1 MGPFYPTFSSSSWA
15 HFANRWQHWVKW
27 GKPGTLAYNPAH
39 WSSGFG
45 FSCQPGHRQDIWQN
59 YARTLAAYRP
69 RIIMSAPADQRGE
82 REGCVSRDVYDE
94 QMSWDQCLSLTKIGE
109 GVYGWVAFWSLST
122 LILPHFYWGVI
133 YTPAAMGQARKLT
146 LSIPDW
152 LSCIHTHTH
161 TNNNTASEH
170 SANFPHLPTPSLGNN
185 IRVYV
190 LQTTSLFFRV

>member
-27 GKPGTLAYNPAH
+27 GKPGTLAYNPAQ

-122 LILPHFYWGVI
+122 SFYLIFIRVLFTHLLPWDRQGSSLS
-133 YTPAAMGQARKLT
+133 PSLT
-146 LSIPDW
+146 GS
-152 LSCIHTHTH
+152 HAYTHT
-161 TNNNTASEH
+161 
-170 SANFPHLPTPSLGNN
+170 
-185 IRVYV
+185 YK
-190 LQTTSLFFRV
+190 

>member
-27 GKPGTLAYNPAH
+27 GKPGTLAYNPAQ

-82 REGCVSRDVYDE
+82 REGCVSRDIYDE
-94 QMSWDQCLSLTKIGE
+94 QMSWDQCLSLMKTRGGSVWMS
-109 GVYGWVAFWSLST
+109 GVLVPQHFDSTSFLLGCYLHTCCHGTGKEAHSLH
-122 LILPHFYWGVI
+122 P
-133 YTPAAMGQARKLT
+133 
-146 LSIPDW
+146 W
-152 LSCIHTHTH
+152 LALMHTHT
-161 TNNNTASEH
+161 
-170 SANFPHLPTPSLGNN
+170 
-185 IRVYV
+185 YK
-190 LQTTSLFFRV
+190 